1 MQMLSVLCSERDKVW
16 RYHVKHD
23 ICSALHLV
31 CSSQLLQTGFE
42 SRFVD
47 VRLLAHGSVDTCAA
61 SAPWARQPTAS
72 TLCEYFIQINF
83 RVICPSKTREQY
95 WKTWELGWSA
105 QDPHTFLLHRLF
117 RGGLKFMTVVA
128 RLAGTLLSSRHA
140 MWQHLSVSWRI
151 SVPLGAIG

>member
-16 RYHVKHD
+16 RYDVKHD

-42 SRFVD
+42 SRFVE
-47 VRLLAHGSVDTCAA
+47 VELLAHGSVDTCAA

-83 RVICPSKTREQY
+83 RVICSSKTREQY
-95 WKTWELGWSA
+95 WKTRNWVGQPKTHIPFCCTGYSVEVWNLW
-105 QDPHTFLLHRLF
+105 
-117 RGGLKFMTVVA
+117 
-128 RLAGTLLSSRHA
+128 LLSHDWPVLCSAADTPRDNICQSA
-140 MWQHLSVSWRI
+140 EGYRYLWAR
-151 SVPLGAIG
+151 